1 MNRRQERQYQNLQIY
16 LSYEGQLNADQIAAI
31 LSALD
36 KLYSHLYIGSIP
48 GLTIPLPFETRLGIR
63 EIHTGH
69 SIILELSE
77 GIRQVWNVAGPTLQI
92 AGAIGIL
99 PAMAKLIIG
108 FAKGFAEFRKTWY
121 EGSHEKYEAEKA
133 HLEAERLKFEI
144 EEEQKNKRNEELL
157 DLSRIPSNEK
167 QQASEAITELLTLM
181 EYAPNIVSVRINE
194 VVILNKRRDG

>member
-1 MNRRQERQYQNLQIY
+1 MNRRQEREYQNLQIY
-16 LSYEGQLNADQIAAI
+16 ISYEGQLNADQMAAI

-48 GLTIPLPFETRLGIR
+48 GLTIPLPFETRMRIS
-63 EIHTGH
+63 EIHTGQ

-77 GIRQVWNVAGPTLQI
+77 GIRQVWNAAGPTLQI
-92 AGAIGIL
+92 VGAIGIL

-121 EGSHEKYEAEKA
+121 EGSHEKHEAEKA
-133 HLEAERLKFEI
+133 HLEAERLKREI
-144 EEEQKNKRNEELL
+144 EEEQKKKHNEELL
-157 DLSRIPSNEK
+157 DLSKIPSNEK
-167 QQASEAITELLTLM
+167 QKASEAITELLSLM
-181 EYAPNIVSVRINE
+181 EYAPNIVSVQINE